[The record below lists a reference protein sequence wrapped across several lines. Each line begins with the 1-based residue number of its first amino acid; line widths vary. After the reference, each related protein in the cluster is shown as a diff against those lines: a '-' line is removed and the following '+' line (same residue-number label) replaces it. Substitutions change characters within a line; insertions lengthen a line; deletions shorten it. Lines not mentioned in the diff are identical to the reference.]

1 MFKRIPLKYFI
12 LRQKRIDMMAEDSS
26 QNQAQN
32 QKPSNGQPDG
42 FLVNKKGF
50 IETGGEG
57 LELLPS
63 AMFRV
68 ELENGHEIL
77 AHLSGKMRMFK
88 IRLLPGDKIKVEMSP
103 YDLTKGRVTY
113 RY

>member
-1 MFKRIPLKYFI
+1 MT
-12 LRQKRIDMMAEDSS
+12 AEDLS
-26 QNQAQN
+26 QNQAESQN
-32 QKPSNGQPDG
+32 PSNGQPEG
-42 FLVNKKGF
+42 FSVNKKGF
-50 IETGGEG
+50 IEADGEV

-68 ELENGHEIL
+68 ELENGYEIL

-88 IRLLPGDKIKVEMSP
+88 IRLLPGDKVKVEMSP